1 MSETLI
7 SEQDLINS
15 ICLHHARE
23 KHIMPE
29 DVEVVLHFSDERGYE
44 AEIFTFGATTF
55 YNEGNIITSLR
66 LWVEDY
72 LNMDPYSTAIR
83 LDLVEGQGIVAYV
96 K

>member
-1 MSETLI
+1 MSETIIL
-7 SEQDLINS
+7 EQDLINS
-15 ICLHHARE
+15 ICLYYARE

-29 DVEVVLHFSDERGYE
+29 DVEVVLHLTDERGYE
-44 AEIFTFGATTF
+44 AEIFALGTTAF
-55 YNEGNIITSLR
+55 YNEGNMIASLR

-72 LNMDPYSTAIR
+72 LNMDPYATAIR